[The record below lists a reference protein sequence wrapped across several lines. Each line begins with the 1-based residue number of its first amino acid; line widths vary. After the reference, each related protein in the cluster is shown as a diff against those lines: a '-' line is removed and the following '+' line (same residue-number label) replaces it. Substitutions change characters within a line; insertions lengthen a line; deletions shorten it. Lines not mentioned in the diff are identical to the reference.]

1 MGAMHTE
8 SIVTTLL
15 AAAAFLK
22 KPIQDLTCQS
32 LKDAYDAARY
42 YLRRRLGEQSD
53 AAKALEQA
61 TQKPESE
68 ARKAVFVEEAKLAG
82 LESDAELA
90 RVMEQIVA
98 WLQALSANPIRQ
110 QAHVSGRGNHVQMAG
125 RDLVITT
132 EKHVQRNVI
141 TPDDRH
147 LATDQR
153 DTLRDVI
160 AEVADRLAVGSGDP
174 NFAAVHRMLQ
184 RRYRVPS
191 YLLIPR
197 NRYDDA
203 LKFLKQQRA
212 IHRSRL
218 RHRNPAAYERD
229 FFRAIYTGVGKL
241 GWDRSQ
247 ILDFAAAKLAL
258 KKPLTSLK
266 ELGPSQLKSL
276 ADAMRHEVIKAR
288 STASGIGS
296 SGGASEKG

>member
-1 MGAMHTE
+1 MPIET
-8 SIVTTLL
+8 IITTLL

-22 KPIQDLTCQS
+22 NPIQDVACQS
-32 LKDAYDAARY
+32 LKDAYDTVRC
-42 YLRRRLGEQSD
+42 YLRRKLGEQSD

-61 TQKPESE
+61 MEKPESE

-82 LESDAELA
+82 LEADVELT
-90 RVMEQIVA
+90 RVTEQMLA
-98 WLQALSANPIRQ
+98 QLETLSPKAVRQ
-110 QAHVSGRGNHVQMAG
+110 HAHVSGHGNNVQMAG

-132 EKHVQRNVI
+132 EKHVQRNLI

-147 LATDQR
+147 LTTNQR

-160 AEVADRLAVGSGDP
+160 AEVADRLANGSGDP

-197 NRYDDA
+197 DRFDDA

-212 IHRSRL
+212 IHRSKL

-247 ILDFAAAKLAL
+247 ILVFAAAKLAL

-266 ELGPSQLKSL
+266 ELSSSQLKSL

-288 STASGIGS
+288 STMSEIGS
-296 SGGASEKG
+296 GGGASEKG

>member
-1 MGAMHTE
+1 
-8 SIVTTLL
+8 
-15 AAAAFLK
+15 
-22 KPIQDLTCQS
+22 
-32 LKDAYDAARY
+32 
-42 YLRRRLGEQSD
+42 
-53 AAKALEQA
+53 
-61 TQKPESE
+61 
-68 ARKAVFVEEAKLAG
+68 
-82 LESDAELA
+82 
-90 RVMEQIVA
+90 
-98 WLQALSANPIRQ
+98 
-110 QAHVSGRGNHVQMAG
+110 MAG

-132 EKHVQRNVI
+132 GKHVQRNVI

-160 AEVADRLAVGSGDP
+160 AEVADRLANSGDP

-184 RRYRVPS
+184 RRYGVAS

-229 FFRAIYTGVGKL
+229 LFRAIYTGVGKL
-241 GWDRSQ
+241 GWERSQ
-247 ILDFAAAKLAL
+247 ILDFASAKLAL

-288 STASGIGS
+288 STVSGIGS
-296 SGGASEKG
+296 GGGASEKG